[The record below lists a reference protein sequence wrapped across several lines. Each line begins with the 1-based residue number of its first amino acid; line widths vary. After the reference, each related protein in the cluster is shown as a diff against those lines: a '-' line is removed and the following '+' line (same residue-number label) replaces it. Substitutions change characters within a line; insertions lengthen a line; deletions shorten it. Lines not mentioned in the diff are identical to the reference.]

1 MTKICFIGLGKMGA
15 PMAANLVKA
24 GHDVLGFD
32 LVPELCAAASRLG
45 IPIAASVD
53 AAADG
58 APVVITMLPT
68 GEPVRA
74 VTRQALTLA
83 APGALFI
90 DCSTID
96 VETARQVHAAVA
108 AAGAVSLDAPVSG
121 GTTGAEAGTL
131 TFMCGGSDAA
141 FAAAEPILLKMG
153 RKVVHCGGAG
163 CGQAAKICNNMIL
176 GAIMAVTSEAFVLGE
191 LLGLSH
197 QALFDVVSTSS
208 GNSFVVTRSCP
219 VPGLVPDTAS
229 SNGYKPGFTAALM
242 LKDMRLSQAAAA
254 SAGFAT
260 PVAAKAAEQYAAV
273 VEAGLAGEDYSSI
286 IKYLRP

>member
-24 GHDVLGFD
+24 GHNVLGYD
-32 LVPELCAAASRLG
+32 LVPALR
-45 IPIAASVD
+45 D
-53 AAADG
+53 AAAGLGVTIAESADAAAAG
-58 APVVITMLPT
+58 APVVVTMLPT
-68 GEPVRA
+68 GEPVLA
-74 VTRQALTLA
+74 VTRRALGLA

-96 VETARQVHAAVA
+96 VETARLVHAEAA
-108 AAGAVSLDAPVSG
+108 AAGAASLDAPVSG

-131 TFMCGGSDAA
+131 TFMCGGSAAA
-141 FAAAEPILLKMG
+141 FAAAEPLLLKMG

-191 LLGLSH
+191 RLGLSH
-197 QALFDVVSTSS
+197 QSLFDVVSTSS

-229 SNGYKPGFTAALM
+229 SHGYKPGFTAALM
-242 LKDMRLSQAAAA
+242 LKDLRLSQAAAA
-254 SAGFAT
+254 SAGMAT
-260 PVAAKAAEQYAAV
+260 PVGAKAAEQYAAL
-273 VEAGLAGEDYSSI
+273 VEAGYAGEDYSSI